1 MKMKR
6 LYAGP
11 VLSCLAL
18 FVAGG
23 GESARAAT
31 TNVSVSSFMFTPSTV
46 SINVNDT
53 VQWNWMPGIIFHT
66 STSVPPPPQG
76 LWNSGS
82 KSSGSFSFT
91 FTSSG
96 NFPYNCT
103 IHPLQMVGSVIV
115 ASANQPPSVSITNP
129 ANGGTF
135 AAPWTGTIKAT
146 ASDPNPGGSVTNVE
160 FFTNSVSAGSVTTAP
175 YNLTVNNVAAGS
187 YTLTA
192 VATDN
197 GGVTT
202 TSAAVTVSVV
212 TPVVVVI
219 ANSQR
224 LSVTQFQL
232 TYSANAGLRY
242 VVERSALL
250 TDFAGINTNTAASSS
265 VTFTDGAAGD
275 GQNFY
280 RVGRLPNP

>member
-1 MKMKR
+1 MKMNR
-6 LYAGP
+6 SYAGS

-31 TNVSVSSFMFTPSTV
+31 TNVSVSSFMFTPPTV

-53 VQWNWMPGIIFHT
+53 VQWNWGGTLHT

-76 LWNSGS
+76 LWNSGN

-91 FTSSG
+91 FASSG

-103 IHPLQMVGSVIV
+103 LHPSLMAGSVIV

-129 ANGGTF
+129 ANGATF
-135 AAPWTGTIKAT
+135 AAPWTGTIKAA
-146 ASDPNPGGSVTNVE
+146 ASDPDPGGSVTKVE

-197 GGVTT
+197 GGATT

-212 TPVVVVI
+212 TPVAIVI
-219 ANSQR
+219 TNSQR
-224 LSVTQFQL
+224 LSVTQFRL

-250 TDFAGINTNTAASSS
+250 TDFAGIDTNTAASNS

-275 GQNFY
+275 VQNFY